1 MSKTTIPRGG
11 ITADAI
17 DATLIA
23 DDAISDEHLDITA
36 ITGQTALAASPADT
50 DEFLINDGGV
60 LKRLDA
66 SYVGGGAMTFL
77 DGSSSTSTAADLTFD
92 GIFSSTY
99 DHYRIIGTMD
109 PTDDDV
115 HVQVILR
122 ASSSNVS
129 GTVYDF
135 TSLNGHTNNSD
146 SEGQQ
151 YAGDQGLNHF
161 KIAAPSVN
169 EDSNSDA
176 VTFDFILGDP
186 NTNIISRCYATG
198 TSAFRN
204 GGSSKL
210 YAELFAWGMSSNP
223 NADGFNIYFSGGSI
237 QSHSIQIY
245 GLNKS

>member
-1 MSKTTIPRGG
+1 MAFSKIAATT
-11 ITADAI
+11 
-17 DATLIA
+17 LS
-23 DDAISDEHLDITA
+23 DDIIS
-36 ITGQTALAASPADT
+36 GKTALGAEPADT
-50 DEFLINDGGV
+50 DEFIVSDAGT
-60 LKRLDA
+60 LKRVDY
-66 SYVGGGAMTFL
+66 SHIKGGGAMTYL
-77 DGSSSTSTAADLTFD
+77 NGSSSTSTVSDLTFD
-92 GIFSSTY
+92 SVFSSTY

-109 PTDDDV
+109 PTNDDV

-135 TSLNGHTNNSD
+135 TSLNGHTDSGD

-161 KIAAPSVN
+161 KIAAPAIN
-169 EDSNSDA
+169 EGSNADA
-176 VTFDFILGDP
+176 VAFDFILSDP

-210 YAELFAWGMSSNP
+210 YAELFAWGMSDNP